1 MEFAWNILRGQI
13 ETNPGPKHFFSSQ
26 GLEIC
31 HWNLNSL
38 SSHIYKKISL
48 LSAYISVHKS
58 DVICLSEPDLNS

>member
-13 ETNPGPKHFFSSQ
+13 GTNPGPKYFFSSQ

-58 DVICLSEPDLNS
+58 DLMCLSKPDLNS